1 MTMSALDSYSMFA
14 TVYDRLTAD
23 VEYEKRCD
31 YLEKI
36 FKKHM
41 DFHPNLMADLGCGT
55 GSVCTILSQKGY
67 DMIGIDSSDMML
79 DIAQKKNSDGKILY
93 LNQDITEFELFGTV
107 DVFLSMLDTVN
118 YITETGGIEK
128 LFKLAHNY
136 LNPDGIFIF
145 DINSLYK
152 FENILG
158 NNTIVYE
165 TEDVFYT
172 WENYYENEELEF
184 YLNFFVAQND
194 GSYKRFTEEHFQRY
208 YSIEYLSEIAS
219 KYGFTV
225 CGIYGDMTL
234 EKPLDK
240 EERIFIVLKK

>member
-1 MTMSALDSYSMFA
+1 MSESYNDFA
-14 TVYDRLTAD
+14 TIYDSLTDD
-23 VEYEKRCD
+23 VEYEERVKYIESLIDMHLGKNPDIVC
-31 YLEKI
+31 
-36 FKKHM
+36 
-41 DFHPNLMADLGCGT
+41 DLGCGT
-55 GSVCTILSQKGY
+55 GTVCTMLSQKGY
-67 DMIGIDSSDMML
+67 DCIGIDSSESML
-79 DIAQKKNSDGKILY
+79 SVATDKNPDGKILY

-118 YITETGGIEK
+118 YITETDGIEN
-128 LFKLAHNY
+128 LFRLAHNY

-165 TEDVFYT
+165 TGDVFYT

-219 KYGFTV
+219 KYDFTV